1 MAEGQLTLT
10 TLMGVF
16 LIAVAALLT
25 RIEDWRSYT
34 PLAGGGAIGEEA
46 GYGHDEKPGGIVR
59 WLTTVDHKDIGMLYG
74 AYGVLAFAIGGIMA
88 FLIRAQLIV
97 PAGAI

>member
-16 LIAVAALLT
+16 LIAVAVLLT

-34 PLAGGGAIGEEA
+34 PLAGGSVIGEESS
-46 GYGHDEKPGGIVR
+46 YGHHEKPGGIVR

-74 AYGVLAFAIGGIMA
+74 AYGLLAFAVGGIMA
-88 FLIRAQLIV
+88 VLIRLQLLV
-97 PAGAI
+97 PTG